1 MIADYDV
8 FCLRKNVLAMLYR
21 ILYEV
26 LFQDNIAN
34 KNTGWPN
41 CRMWL
46 IEHLNICMRLFQ
58 AFRKIMYSFFISIAK

>member
-34 KNTGWPN
+34 KNTG
-41 CRMWL
+41 
-46 IEHLNICMRLFQ
+46 
-58 AFRKIMYSFFISIAK
+58 